1 MSFVWKIEF
10 SESAKKDLK
19 KLDNQVSKKVL
30 KWLESRIL
38 SGVDPR
44 LWGKQLQGSVFGEMW
59 RYRVGDYR
67 VLCLI
72 KDNIVTIEVV
82 SIGHRKEVYK

>member
-1 MSFVWKIEF
+1 MSLDWKIEF

-38 SGVDPR
+38 SGVDPC

>member
-1 MSFVWKIEF
+1 MNLAWKIEL

-19 KLDNQVSKKVL
+19 KLDNQVSKKIL
-30 KWLESRIL
+30 KWLEERIF

-44 LWGKQLQGSVFGEMW
+44 LWGKQLKGSAFGEMW
-59 RYRVGDYR
+59 RYRIGDYR

>member
-1 MSFVWKIEF
+1 MNLAWKIKF
-10 SESAKKDLK
+10 SESAKKDLQ
-19 KLDNQVSKKVL
+19 KLDKPISKRII
-30 KWLESRIL
+30 KWLEERIL

-44 LWGKQLQGSVFGEMW
+44 LWGNQLKGNELGDMW

-67 VLCLI
+67 ILCLI

-82 SIGHRKEVYK
+82 SIGHRREIYL

>member
-1 MSFVWKIEF
+1 MSLDWKIEF
-10 SESAKKDLK
+10 SESAKKDLRK
-19 KLDNQVSKKVL
+19 FDNQVSKKII
-30 KWLESRIL
+30 KWLEGRIL

-44 LWGKQLQGSVFGEMW
+44 LWGKQLKGSVFGEMW

-72 KDNIVTIEVV
+72 KDNIVTIAII

>member
-1 MSFVWKIEF
+1 MSLDWKIEF
-10 SESAKKDLK
+10 SESAKEDLK
-19 KLDNQVSKKVL
+19 KFDTQVSKKVI
-30 KWLESRIL
+30 KWLETRIL

-44 LWGKQLQGSVFGEMW
+44 LWGKQLKGSIFGEMW
-59 RYRVGDYR
+59 RYRVGEYR

-72 KDNIVTIEVV
+72 KDNIVTIKVV

>member
-1 MSFVWKIEF
+1 MSLDWKIEF

-19 KLDNQVSKKVL
+19 KFDNQVSKKVI

-38 SGVDPR
+38 PGVDPR
-44 LWGKQLQGSVFGEMW
+44 LWGKQLKGSACGEMW
-59 RYRVGDYR
+59 RYRVGEYR

-72 KDNIVTIEVV
+72 KDNIVTIKVV

>member
-1 MSFVWKIEF
+1 MSLVWTIKL

-19 KLDNQVSKKVL
+19 KLDKPVSQKII
-30 KWLESRIL
+30 KWLEERVL

-44 LWGKQLQGSVFGEMW
+44 LWGKQLKGETLGDMW

-67 VLCLI
+67 ILCLI

-82 SIGHRKEVYK
+82 SVGHRKEVYK

>member
-1 MSFVWKIEF
+1 VSLVWAIEL

-19 KLDNQVSKKVL
+19 KFDKPVSKRII
-30 KWLESRIL
+30 KWLEERVL

-44 LWGKQLQGSVFGEMW
+44 LWGKQLKGDVFGDMW

-67 VLCLI
+67 ILCII
-72 KDNIVTIEVV
+72 KDNIVTIKVV

>member
-1 MSFVWKIEF
+1 MSLVWAIEL

-19 KLDNQVSKKVL
+19 KFDKPVSKRII
-30 KWLESRIL
+30 KWLEERVL

-44 LWGKQLQGSVFGEMW
+44 LWGKQLKGDVFGDMW

-67 VLCLI
+67 ILCII
-72 KDNIVTIEVV
+72 KDNIVTIKVV